1 MNTVS
6 RQTRSGRS
14 SFDQGRAR
22 GSSRPSGSPRRS
34 SSAVASSRSERSRG
48 VYEVYGNTVRQ
59 PRYDDYAEPA
69 RPDRAYRR
77 DRLDDVE
84 SRHVR
89 RPEIGVIPGEGRQ
102 VRSEPLPASAT
113 SLAKVI
119 AVVLAVVA
127 VLGCVRISLSSAT
140 VMTALETRELSS
152 QIETARSEGN
162 ALEVVQS
169 SLSNPTRVKD
179 AATLLGMSAPAYVA
193 NIDLSGDVVVTDER
207 GNLSLSGSA
216 AVLAQG

>member
-1 MNTVS
+1 MSTISAQRFERSSLGYGRSDQRVSGSARLSSSS
-6 RQTRSGRS
+6 RQVSG
-14 SFDQGRAR
+14 GRYHA
-22 GSSRPSGSPRRS
+22 
-34 SSAVASSRSERSRG
+34 E
-48 VYEVYGNTVRQ
+48 YEVYGNTVRQ
-59 PRYDDYAEPA
+59 PRYDGYAEPA

-77 DRLDDVE
+77 DRFDERELRRE
-84 SRHVR
+84 R
-89 RPEIGVIPGEGRQ
+89 RPEIGVIPGQ
-102 VRSEPLPASAT
+102 SHQAQAEPLPS
-113 SLAKVI
+113 SLVFLAKVA

-127 VLGCVRISLSSAT
+127 VLACGRIALSSAAVT
-140 VMTALETRELSS
+140 TALETRELSS

-193 NIDLSGDVVVTDER
+193 NIDLSGDVVVTDAQ

-216 AVLAQG
+216 AVLTQGQ

>member
-1 MNTVS
+1 MGTVS
-6 RQTRSGRS
+6 RQTRSGHP

-22 GSSRPSGSPRRS
+22 VSSRSSGSARRS
-34 SSAVASSRSERSRG
+34 SSTSSRSERSRG

-59 PRYDDYAEPA
+59 PRYDDYVEPA

-84 SRHVR
+84 SRRAR

-102 VRSEPLPASAT
+102 VRSEPLPASAV
-113 SLAKVI
+113 SLAKAF

-193 NIDLSGDVVVTDER
+193 NIDLSGDVVVTDEQ
-207 GNLSLSGSA
+207 GNLSLSGAA

>member
-1 MNTVS
+1 MGTVS
-6 RQTRSGRS
+6 RQARSGRS

-22 GSSRPSGSPRRS
+22 VSSRPSGSPRRS
-34 SSAVASSRSERSRG
+34 SSAPSRSERSRG

-59 PRYDDYAEPA
+59 PRYDDYVEPA

-84 SRHVR
+84 SRRVR

-102 VRSEPLPASAT
+102 VRSEPLPSSAV
-113 SLAKVI
+113 SLAKVL

-127 VLGCVRISLSSAT
+127 ILGCVRISLSSAT

-193 NIDLSGDVVVTDER
+193 NIDLSDDVVVTDDQ
-207 GNLSLSGSA
+207 GNLSLSGAA